1 MSTTAPEYS
10 SVEQTL
16 GTVTVHPSVVAT
28 VARLTALAIPG
39 VARLGSSQR
48 YGVGRMLPR
57 SSMGHGVNVSF
68 SDGAITVEL
77 HVVAEAQVNLIELGQ
92 RLQSEV
98 SRAIRNLIGMEMRA
112 VDVRVQDVDI
122 PLARVS

>member
-1 MSTTAPEYS
+1 MPTTAPEHS
-10 SVEQTL
+10 IVEQTL

-39 VARLGSSQR
+39 VVRLSSSQR

-57 SSMGHGVNVSF
+57 SSVGRGVGVSF

-98 SRAIRNLIGMEMRA
+98 SRAIRNLIGMEVRA
-112 VDVRVQDVDI
+112 VDVCFQDVDI